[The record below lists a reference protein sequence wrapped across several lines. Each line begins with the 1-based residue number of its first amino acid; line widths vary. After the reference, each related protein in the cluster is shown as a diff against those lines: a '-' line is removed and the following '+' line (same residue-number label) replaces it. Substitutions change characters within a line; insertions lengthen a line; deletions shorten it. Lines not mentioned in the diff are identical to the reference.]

1 MKIQNQSLFVKL
13 NHLVGLQMEAAAIFR
28 SSTKANC
35 ILTVRR
41 PLRDISGVGRHMTST
56 VIGDG
61 VTVVGKG
68 SV

>member
-1 MKIQNQSLFVKL
+1 MKIQKQSLFVKL

-28 SSTKANC
+28 SNTKANC
-35 ILTVRR
+35 ISTVRR
-41 PLRDISGVGRHMTST
+41 PPRGICGVGRHMTLT

-61 VTVVGKG
+61 VTVVVKG